1 MRKSRSL
8 AASMA
13 AAACAGVS
21 GNGGTE
27 MYGEITTG
35 VETGRTT
42 FGR

>member
-1 MRKSRSL
+1 MMKSLSL
-8 AASMA
+8 AALLLL
-13 AAACAGVS
+13 AACAGVS
-21 GNGGTE
+21 GGTE

>member
-1 MRKSRSL
+1 MMKSLSL
-8 AASMA
+8 AALLLL
-13 AAACAGVS
+13 AACAGVS

-35 VETGRTT
+35 VETGQTT